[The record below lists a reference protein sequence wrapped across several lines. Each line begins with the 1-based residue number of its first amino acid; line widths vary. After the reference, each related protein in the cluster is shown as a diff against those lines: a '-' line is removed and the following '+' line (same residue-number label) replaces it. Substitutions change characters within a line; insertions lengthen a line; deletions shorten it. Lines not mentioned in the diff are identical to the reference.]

1 MASFKEVKEQ
11 LSTVESSLKRYAKR
25 KKTDECAKFSAV
37 IAVIGQAIICHGDET
52 EEPDELEQWT
62 NYCIE
67 MRDAAAAVNTA
78 MHAKDEEATKGA
90 MANLAQSCE
99 NCHTVFKKEEE

>member
-1 MASFKEVKEQ
+1 KEVKEQ
-11 LSTVESSLKRYAKR
+11 LSTVSSSLKRYAKR

-67 MRDAAAAVNTA
+67 MRDAAAAVNSA
-78 MHAKDEEATKGA
+78 MHASDEEAAKEA